1 LKAIHKF
8 GAAMQELMTT
18 PSPIGE
24 DRIREAFQYAASGMA
39 IMDLHGN
46 FEETNPAYR
55 EIVGRTQ
62 AELQD
67 QTVLSITHTEDR
79 ANCARH
85 LDGLVSGRTD
95 SFILEKRY
103 LRPDGTPIWV
113 RNSFSLL
120 KDKYG
125 YSNHVIMIC
134 NDVSERRRA
143 EQLLVESEK
152 LAVVGQLAACIA
164 HEINNPLEAVLNLL
178 YLVREAETL
187 EEAHGFATQ
196 ATEEVQRVAQIASHT
211 LQFHREQSKA
221 GMTDIVSVIDSV
233 LALFKGKLAL
243 GNINVHIEAKDSPQ
257 LVCFPGEIRQ
267 VLANLLRN
275 SIEAMP
281 RGGTLYLRVRHATD
295 WRSGERGVR
304 MTIADT
310 GYGMNAQTR
319 SRIYEPFFTTK
330 GLQGT
335 GLGLWITAG
344 IVAKHKGSM
353 HLRSRDTSPTTGTAF
368 TLIFPDDG
376 AQ

>member
-1 LKAIHKF
+1 
-8 GAAMQELMTT
+8 MQELMTT

-39 IMDLHGN
+39 ITDLRGN
-46 FEETNPAYR
+46 FQETNPAYR

-62 AELQD
+62 EELQSE
-67 QTVLSITHTEDR
+67 TVLSITHLEDR
-79 ANCARH
+79 ENCARH
-85 LDGLVSGRTD
+85 LDRLVAGQTA

-103 LRPDGTPIWV
+103 LRADGVPIWV

-120 KDKYG
+120 KDRHG
-125 YSNHVIMIC
+125 NSTHIIMIC

-178 YLVREAETL
+178 FLVRESETL
-187 EEAHGFATQ
+187 QEARDFAVQ
-196 ATEEVQRVAQIASHT
+196 ATEEVQRVAQIATHT
-211 LQFHREQSKA
+211 LQFHREQNKPSL
-221 GMTDIVSVIDSV
+221 TNIVSVIDSV
-233 LALFKGKLAL
+233 LILFKGKLAL
-243 GNINVHIEAKDSPQ
+243 GNVHLHIEAKDCPQ

-281 RGGTLYLRVRHATD
+281 RGGTLHIKVRHATD
-295 WRSGERGVR
+295 WRTGVHGVR
-304 MTIADT
+304 ITMADT
-310 GYGMNAQTR
+310 GFGMNVQTR

-344 IVAKHKGSM
+344 IVAKHNGSM
-353 HLRSRDTSPTTGTAF
+353 HLRSRDTGSATGTAF
-368 TLIFPDDG
+368 TLIFPHNS